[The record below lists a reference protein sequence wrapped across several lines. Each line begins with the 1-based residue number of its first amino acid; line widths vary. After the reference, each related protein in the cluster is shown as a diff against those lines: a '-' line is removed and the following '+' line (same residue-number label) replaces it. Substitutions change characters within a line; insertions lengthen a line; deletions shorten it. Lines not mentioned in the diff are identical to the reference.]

1 MAVKRKTYELQKGE
15 IIDREEYHDGNYG
28 APGKPREK
36 KKKLTKEDMQRV
48 NHENK
53 FRRARHRLLKYFK
66 TDDYFITWTFEMS
79 KRPESMKEAVDLFGK
94 AIGYVRKEYR
104 KRGYELFWIRNIE
117 KGTKG
122 AWHIHVVL
130 NDIGD
135 TATIATN
142 AWKHGG
148 TNCIQIK
155 RSDKLYDEDFT
166 RLANYITKDE
176 NTREE
181 KKDGTPGK
189 PRLREASYNISRNMP
204 LPKPKVDKLVRW
216 KAEPKPKKGYYIA
229 NIHEGINPV
238 TGYKYRRYTMIKLDR
253 RI

>member
-1 MAVKRKTYELQKGE
+1 MTGTMER
-15 IIDREEYHDGNYG
+15 R
-28 APGKPREK
+28 GKPREK

-117 KGTKG
+117 RGTKG

-130 NDIGD
+130 NNIGVLLLLPQMPGSMEGR
-135 TATIATN
+135 TA
-142 AWKHGG
+142 
-148 TNCIQIK
+148 
-155 RSDKLYDEDFT
+155 
-166 RLANYITKDE
+166 
-176 NTREE
+176 
-181 KKDGTPGK
+181 
-189 PRLREASYNISRNMP
+189 SR
-204 LPKPKVDKLVRW
+204 
-216 KAEPKPKKGYYIA
+216 
-229 NIHEGINPV
+229 
-238 TGYKYRRYTMIKLDR
+238 
-253 RI
+253 